1 MPLTSKVNIPYDM
14 KATVVKVYSYEN
26 KNLKGVLLNSYFEA
40 EQKFEST
47 MDMLLVME
55 TIFDNTLPQNSF
67 ENRSFGKT
75 WSKQGSASDSAL
87 DIEADKVIATFNVRV
102 IFRQNASWQG
112 VISRPDKGDDANF
125 RSALE
130 MLFLIDSAL
139 CE

>member
-1 MPLTSKVNIPYDM
+1 M
-14 KATVVKVYSYEN
+14 KTTVVKVYSYDN
-26 KNLKGVLLNSYFEA
+26 KNLKGVLLNSYFPI

-47 MDMLLVME
+47 MDMLLLME
-55 TIFDNTLPQNSF
+55 TLFDNTLPQNSF

-75 WSKQGSASDSAL
+75 WSKQGSMSPDSVL
-87 DIEADKVIATFNVRV
+87 CIESDKVMASFNIRV